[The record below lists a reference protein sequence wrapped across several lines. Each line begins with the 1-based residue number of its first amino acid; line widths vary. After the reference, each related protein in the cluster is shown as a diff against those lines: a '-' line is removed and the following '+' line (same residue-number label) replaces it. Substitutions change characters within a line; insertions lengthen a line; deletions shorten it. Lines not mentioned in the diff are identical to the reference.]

1 MGDHSIHRQV
11 SSGLGISRPLAIEV
25 SVVVGIWVSI
35 VSMVGK
41 MVSISIVTI
50 MDTSISSSLRFSIS
64 GPLAIEVSVVV
75 SIWVS
80 VVSMV
85 GIAKSMSISIVTV
98 MDASISSSF
107 RFGISRPLAIVMSIM
122 VGIRVSIVSIVSIEI
137 TSIST
142 CFSFTGSSGEHAQGN
157 NSNRL

>member
-1 MGDHSIHRQV
+1 MVSIRV
-11 SSGLGISRPLAIEV
+11 SIVSMVGISIVVWVTIVSIGSISSGLGISRPLAIEM
-25 SVVVGIWVSI
+25 SVMVGIWVSI
-35 VSMVGK
+35 
-41 MVSISIVTI
+41 
-50 MDTSISSSLRFSIS
+50 
-64 GPLAIEVSVVV
+64 
-75 SIWVS
+75 
-80 VVSMV
+80 VSMV

-122 VGIRVSIVSIVSIEI
+122 VGIRESIVSIEI

-157 NSNRL
+157 NSNRF